1 MEKCGQQPM
10 GATDSQKLFIR
21 VETFQSIFVNE
32 LGTVAAE
39 RLADQLLCSFSS
51 MIFIEKLWNFNV
63 HSVWVMR
70 SFPFID
76 WWLVFTFLDTILTQD
91 SMDMCVDCGFYVCSK
106 PHSMEIM
113 KWFDSR
119 MRNDHHQIFIRY
131 YKWGLQGKELSKCA
145 SKTWDYSHQN
155 FVCMQKITY
164 CEWQLKPRLIRSSS
178 ALRHDIVQII
188 ADRGKLSRSLF
199 AIQTINYNRQSRR
212 GL

>member
-1 MEKCGQQPM
+1 MMLKRSHGEMRTAADGS
-10 GATDSQKLFIR
+10 DRFS
-21 VETFQSIFVNE
+21 ETFHSSWNISKHFCEWAGDGSGPSGSLTRCSVLFHQWF
-32 LGTVAAE
+32 
-39 RLADQLLCSFSS
+39 LL
-51 MIFIEKLWNFNV
+51 KLWNFNV

-155 FVCMQKITY
+155 FVRMQKNYI
-164 CEWQLKPRLIRSSS
+164 
-178 ALRHDIVQII
+178 LRV
-188 ADRGKLSRSLF
+188 
-199 AIQTINYNRQSRR
+199 TIKAPSN
-212 GL
+212 